1 MTAPALSCPSSPK
14 LIFLNNVKNKEKLKK
29 LKKIKKLKKLK
40 KLIVPNYAR
49 QELA

>member
-14 LIFLNNVKNKEKLKK
+14 LIVLNNVKNKEKL
-29 LKKIKKLKKLK
+29 KKLKKLK